1 MDIALIIG
9 YLASICS
16 VTSFI
21 PQVIKVIRTADT
33 AAISATHVYGDRYR
47 LRIMDNIR
55 LSADGMANHSHQHGL
70 LFPLRLYLAAQIVG
84 IVKPAE
90 ATSLILGTTINAPKA
105 TQCRFVW
112 EPSKPVRVVMTSP
125 TYNLM
130 GLMKIATYNV
140 NGVNGRLEG
149 LIRWLQK
156 DRPDIV
162 GLQELKTVNEKFPFE
177 KLESIGY
184 GSVWHGEKGFNGVAI
199 LARDTTP
206 VLTRVGLPGPI
217 PDPHSRY
224 IEAAVAGIL
233 VGCL

>member
-1 MDIALIIG
+1 
-9 YLASICS
+9 
-16 VTSFI
+16 
-21 PQVIKVIRTADT
+21 
-33 AAISATHVYGDRYR
+33 
-47 LRIMDNIR
+47 
-55 LSADGMANHSHQHGL
+55 
-70 LFPLRLYLAAQIVG
+70 
-84 IVKPAE
+84 
-90 ATSLILGTTINAPKA
+90 
-105 TQCRFVW
+105 
-112 EPSKPVRVVMTSP
+112 MTSP
-125 TYNLM
+125 TYHLM

-217 PDPHSRY
+217 PDPHSRLY
-224 IEAAVAGIL
+224 RSGSGRYPDRL
-233 VGCL
+233 SLPPQWQSGRQPQF